1 MGVKERISRAA
12 GRAGIKEFSVSRIT
26 RAFNVETRSFD
37 ESGESTEYTFNAIS
51 GSIDKELAEE
61 FSDRRTDLIIM
72 VSSVDLSDPGIGE
85 SITSSSGSA
94 FGEKEFEIVG
104 IRPVIVRNEVV
115 ANILGLVG
123 S

>member
-12 GRAGIKEFSVSRIT
+12 GRAGIKEFSVSRIN

-37 ESGESTEYTFNAIS
+37 ESGGLTEHTFNALP
-51 GSIDKELAEE
+51 GSVDRELEEE
-61 FSDRRTDLIIM
+61 FSDRRTDLSIM
-72 VSSVDLSDPGIGE
+72 VSSVDLPDPKIGE

-94 FGEKEFEIVG
+94 FGEKEFEVVIM
-104 IRPVIVRNEVV
+104 RPIIVRNEVV
-115 ANILGLVG
+115 ANVLGLVG